1 MADETVGSA
10 VWLRVGDLIH
20 RRRVHL
26 GMTQRDAAAAAD
38 VSATTWNLL
47 ELGKQTSYRPLT
59 LRAVERT
66 LGWPDEFIDN
76 VIKTGEPPALHVV
89 PADDDGPTVD
99 FNSRIARLSPEDQRY
114 VDELVERLLR
124 ERDE

>member
-1 MADETVGSA
+1 MADQAAAWVQ
-10 VWLRVGDLIH
+10 LGDLVR

-26 GMTQRDAAAAAD
+26 GMTQREAAAEAD

-47 ELGKQTSYRPLT
+47 ELGKQPSYRPLT

-66 LGWPDEFIDN
+66 LGWPDDFIN
-76 VIKTGEPPALHVV
+76 TIIETGEAPVLEVV
-89 PADDDGPTVD
+89 QEDGRPSVD
-99 FNSRIARLSPEDQRY
+99 FNSRIARLSAEDQRY